1 MLRSKNV
8 THADNQQERLVKI
21 GWVVGFS
28 DGEGCFTIHF
38 VKQPDRKESTRIRR
52 GYKTGYQIAHN
63 FTVVQ
68 GAKSLSSLQKL
79 KDFFQVGNI
88 HINRRHDDHKEDLFC
103 YVVAK
108 REDLLDVIVPFFQ
121 KYELQTSKKNDFK
134 LFAKCL
140 NLMKDEKHLTH
151 TGAIEIALLCEK
163 MNHQKPRTELIRI
176 LRDQMSDSKTIRRR

>member
-1 MLRSKNV
+1 MSRSKNV
-8 THADNQQERLVKI
+8 TRAENQQERLVKT
-21 GWVVGFS
+21 GWVVGFV

-68 GAKSLSSLQKL
+68 GARSLSSLQKL
-79 KDFFQVGNI
+79 KDFFKVGNI
-88 HINRRHDDHKEDLFC
+88 HINRRHDNHKEDLFC
-103 YVVAK
+103 YVVTK
-108 REDLLDVIVPFFQ
+108 REDLLNVIIPFFK
-121 KYELQTSKKNDFK
+121 KYELQTAKKKDFE

-151 TGAIEIALLCEK
+151 AGAIEIALLCEK
-163 MNHQKPRTELIRI
+163 MNHQKSRT
-176 LRDQMSDSKTIRRR
+176 